1 MIDDYIYNI
10 NNAISNMLFYFFI
23 VSLVCTTI
31 LIVFSLIMLII
42 GYKLKSQTIRAKFLR
57 IVPIGIVLLI
67 FILIIPELYITI
79 VNII

>member
-57 IVPIGIVLLI
+57 IVPIEIVLLI

>member
-23 VSLVCTTI
+23 VSVVCTTI